1 MSKPSGNFLVHCVKI
16 SILDESCIIGSSVL
30 IISIILLVLNIYAF
44 SKMTK
49 FYKKMNF
56 ENTIILLSI
65 IQTILLQ
72 LVLIS
77 SYDIF
82 FESFFLVQIFIISL
96 IIRKFIILA
105 REPKTFYD
113 KNGIFLLLNL
123 LNIIIFFIY
132 PIYLNIFKGHHL
144 YVKLFYRIFHAIAT
158 FILSYYCCYFIKLT
172 VKYKENYLN
181 SYYFFYEAQISNNEL
196 DDVNIENNN
205 ISNDNIKANK
215 ESSENDKNTNNNE
228 NNNTDNNN
236 NINNNANN
244 KENNNSHNNTNNDNN
259 DKRIIKRKKKGE
271 VFYHKKKKQ
280 IRYLYLVNLFCAL
293 TEIGFTVIRN
303 FILHNHYLDDDYR
316 TIPNSIDG
324 DLIYYFY
331 LIVCFCNVSVNYLC
345 FFFYIRHQYTR
356 NSKKFL
362 KSPEKKI
369 LDEKFIEKEVNIKDS
384 NNPEVDAFLF
394 SSAARNKEEEPVAV
408 EVKADERDSLNP
420 WDFDAGNN
428 EDALL
433 PKENQNEDLD

>member
-105 REPKTFYD
+105 IEPKTFYD

-123 LNIIIFFIY
+123 LNVIIFFIY

-144 YVKLFYRIFHAIAT
+144 YVKLFYRIFHAITT

-172 VKYKENYLN
+172 IKYKENYLN
-181 SYYFFYEAQISNNEL
+181 SYYFFYEAQISNNEV
-196 DDVNIENNN
+196 DDIKNENNN
-205 ISNDNIKANK
+205 ISNDNIKDIN
-215 ESSENDKNTNNNE
+215 ENHENNNNTNNNE
-228 NNNTDNNN
+228 NNNNNDN

-244 KENNNSHNNTNNDNN
+244 NSHNNNTNNDNN
-259 DKRIIKRKKKGE
+259 NRRIKKGKKKGE

-280 IRYLYLVNLFCAL
+280 IRYLYVVNVFCAL
-293 TEIGFTVIRN
+293 TEIGFTIIRN
-303 FILHNHYLDDDYR
+303 FILHNHYLDDDFR

-369 LDEKFIEKEVNIKDS
+369 LDEKFIEKEENIKDS

-408 EVKADERDSLNP
+408 EIKADERDSLNP

-433 PKENQNEDLD
+433 PNDNQNEDLD

>member
-65 IQTILLQ
+65 LQTIILQ
-72 LVLIS
+72 SVLIT

-82 FESFFLVQIFIISL
+82 FESFFLLQIFIISL

-105 REPKTFYD
+105 IEPKTFYD

-123 LNIIIFFIY
+123 LNVIIFFIY

-144 YVKLFYRIFHAIAT
+144 YVKLFYRIFHAITT

-172 VKYKENYLN
+172 IKYKENYLN
-181 SYYFFYEAQISNNEL
+181 SYYFFYEAQISNNEV
-196 DDVNIENNN
+196 DDIKNENNN
-205 ISNDNIKANK
+205 ISKDNIKDIN
-215 ESSENDKNTNNNE
+215 ENHENNNNTNNNE
-228 NNNTDNNN
+228 NNNKNNNDN

-244 KENNNSHNNTNNDNN
+244 NSHNNNTNNDNN
-259 DKRIIKRKKKGE
+259 NRRIKKGEKKGE

-280 IRYLYLVNLFCAL
+280 IRYLYVVNVFCAL
-293 TEIGFTVIRN
+293 TEIGFTIIRN
-303 FILHNHYLDDDYR
+303 FILHNHYLDDDFR

-369 LDEKFIEKEVNIKDS
+369 LDEKFIEKEENIKDS

-408 EVKADERDSLNP
+408 EIKADERDSLNP

-433 PKENQNEDLD
+433 PNDNQNEDLD

>member
-30 IISIILLVLNIYAF
+30 IISILLLVLNIYAF

-105 REPKTFYD
+105 IEPKTFYD

-123 LNIIIFFIY
+123 LNVIIFFIY

-144 YVKLFYRIFHAIAT
+144 YVKLFYRIFHAITT

-172 VKYKENYLN
+172 IKYKENYLN
-181 SYYFFYEAQISNNEL
+181 SYYFFYEAQISNNEV
-196 DDVNIENNN
+196 DDIKNENNN
-205 ISNDNIKANK
+205 ISNDNIKDIN
-215 ESSENDKNTNNNE
+215 ENHENNNNTNNNE
-228 NNNTDNNN
+228 NNNNDN

-244 KENNNSHNNTNNDNN
+244 NSHNNNTNNDNN
-259 DKRIIKRKKKGE
+259 NRRIKKGKKKGE

-280 IRYLYLVNLFCAL
+280 IRYLYVVNVFCAL
-293 TEIGFTVIRN
+293 TEIGFTIIRN
-303 FILHNHYLDDDYR
+303 FILHNHYLDDDFR

-369 LDEKFIEKEVNIKDS
+369 LDEKFIEKEENIKDS

-408 EVKADERDSLNP
+408 EIKADERDSLNP

-433 PKENQNEDLD
+433 PNDNQNEDLD